1 MTTLLLDELCLQASF
16 RVFVIATKFFHSFAF
31 KVRQCGQFGNAHT
44 KKVILP
50 RKVAIARFHR
60 TQ

>member
-16 RVFVIATKFFHSFAF
+16 RFFVIATKFFFLAL
-31 KVRQCGQFGNAHT
+31 KVRQCRKFGNAHT
-44 KKVILP
+44 NKVILP
-50 RKVAIARFHR
+50 RRVAIARLHR